1 MTTRYCSPGIIPTNL
16 NELDTLITFMRER
29 GAYRVK
35 NGDFELELLV
45 DFAPVAKEAESEAKS
60 EEVPI
65 KKAPK
70 RGKDGLTPEMQEA
83 VYGRVMSDTQE

>member
-1 MTTRYCSPGIIPTNL
+1 MKMPSGDFL
-16 NELDTLITFMRER
+16 DQLDTLISFMRER

-45 DFAPVAKEAESEAKS
+45 DWTPVAKQADSEAKS
-60 EEVPI
+60 EEVQVP
-65 KKAPK
+65 KAPK
-70 RGKDGLTPEMQEA
+70 VGKDGLTPEMQEA